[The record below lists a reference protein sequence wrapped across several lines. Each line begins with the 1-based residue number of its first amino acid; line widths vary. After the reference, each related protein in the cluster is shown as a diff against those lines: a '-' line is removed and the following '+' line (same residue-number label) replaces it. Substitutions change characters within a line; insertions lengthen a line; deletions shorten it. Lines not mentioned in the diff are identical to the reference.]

1 MIEPTEP
8 ESLPPSR
15 PIPGLLLGSGDSEGA
30 TAADNQDSDS
40 ISAFSVHLDRVFQG
54 PLDLLLQ
61 LVRDKELE
69 IHLVS
74 LTEVCDAYCQHIR
87 SLASVDVDEAA
98 DYLVVAAT
106 LLAIKS
112 RSLLPTD
119 ELGGDED
126 PFDPGEE
133 LVQQLLAYKAL
144 RQASDALAERW
155 DDRKKRLPAGGRW
168 LGKYVQDDDE
178 EEQEWDIGEVSIWDL
193 LKVFS
198 RLEAETGF
206 MRPHHVRPS
215 GRPLRAYVEELWEKL
230 QEHEATSL
238 SELLSKSESQSRG
251 DAAYYLVALL
261 ELAKQQ
267 AIDLKQDGAFDD
279 VVIRRVAGRDVVLE
293 EIDEGFDD
301 NPGDLEPEIGD
312 LLEGEA

>member
-8 ESLPPSR
+8 DSLPPSR
-15 PIPGLLLGSGDSEGA
+15 PIPGLLLGDAAQSES
-30 TAADNQDSDS
+30 AAAEPHDS
-40 ISAFSVHLDRVFQG
+40 ISSFSVRLDRVFQG

-74 LTEVCDAYCQHIR
+74 LTQVCDAYCQHIR
-87 SLASVDVDEAA
+87 SLASIDVDEAA

-119 ELGGDED
+119 ELEGDED

-133 LVQQLLAYKAL
+133 LVQQLLAYKSL
-144 RQASDALAERW
+144 RQAADALAERW
-155 DDRKKRLPAGGRW
+155 DERKKLLPAGGRW
-168 LGKYVQDDDE
+168 LGKYIQDDDE
-178 EEQEWDIGEVSIWDL
+178 EDEEWDIGEVSIWDL

-198 RLEAETGF
+198 RLESETGF

-215 GRPLRAYVEELWEKL
+215 GRPLRAYVEELWEQL
-230 QEHEATSL
+230 QEQEATSL
-238 SELLSKSESQSRG
+238 SELLSKSEAQSRG
-251 DAAYYLVALL
+251 DAAYDLVALL

-267 AIDLKQDGAFDD
+267 AVDLKQDSAFDD

-293 EIDEGFDD
+293 EIDEGFDE

>member
-8 ESLPPSR
+8 DSLPPSR
-15 PIPGLLLGSGDSEGA
+15 PIPGLLLGDAAQSES
-30 TAADNQDSDS
+30 AAAEPHDS
-40 ISAFSVHLDRVFQG
+40 ISSFSVRLDRVFQG

-74 LTEVCDAYCQHIR
+74 LTQVCDAYCQHIR
-87 SLASVDVDEAA
+87 SLASIDVDEAA

-119 ELGGDED
+119 ELEGDED

-133 LVQQLLAYKAL
+133 LVQQLLAYKSL
-144 RQASDALAERW
+144 RQAADALAERW
-155 DDRKKRLPAGGRW
+155 DERKKLLPAGGRW
-168 LGKYVQDDDE
+168 LGKYIQDDDE
-178 EEQEWDIGEVSIWDL
+178 EDEEWDIGEVSIWDL

-198 RLEAETGF
+198 RLESETGF

-215 GRPLRAYVEELWEKL
+215 GRPLRAYVEELWEQL
-230 QEHEATSL
+230 QEQEATSL
-238 SELLSKSESQSRG
+238 SELLSKSEAQSRG

-267 AIDLKQDGAFDD
+267 AVDLKQDSAFDD

-293 EIDEGFDD
+293 EIDEGFDE